1 MNNKI
6 IVGVLGAAVLGAL
19 YFMTSSEKATNVADK
34 SNESTKVG
42 FVYLTTP
49 GDHGWTY
56 AHEVAR
62 QDVEKHFGD
71 KVETTFV
78 ENVPEGP
85 DSARVIRELANQGNE
100 IIFTTSFGYMDHTIK
115 VAKEF
120 PNVKFEHITGYKRS
134 PNVATGNIRFY
145 EGRYVQGVVA
155 GLMTK
160 SNKIGYLASF
170 PIPEVIQG
178 INAFGIGLR
187 SVNPKAE
194 VSVIWVNSWYDP
206 VKEADAAKVHIA
218 EGADILAQ
226 HTDSP
231 AMLQTAQKAGV
242 HGFGQS
248 SDMKAFAPK
257 AQLFSSVNN
266 WGPYYI
272 SKIQQMMDGKWSTG
286 EGPDHWAGN
295 TWVGMA
301 DDYLVLSPFENMPS
315 DVAAAAAKAGT
326 GQPQE
331 RPFEAAT
338 EGELPLGKIQVLSG
352 PGAGK
357 ELELRKALITLGR
370 PGIQVAVITRRPQG
384 YFITHVEGSQPVV
397 NGNAIGG
404 QAHGLKDNDVIELAG
419 VKMEFFVMGGS

>member
-1 MNNKI
+1 MKTKTTLSFGAVATAASLALSVL
-6 IVGVLGAAVLGAL
+6 VGFTTITAANA
-19 YFMTSSEKATNVADK
+19 ADK
-34 SNESTKVG
+34 VKVG

-62 QDVEKHFGD
+62 QDVEKHFGN

-85 DSARVIRELANQGNE
+85 DSARVIRELAKQGND

-286 EGPDHWAGN
+286 DGPDHWAGN
-295 TWVGMA
+295 TWVGIA
-301 DDYLVLSPFENMPS
+301 DDYLVLSPFENMPA
-315 DVAAAAAKAGT
+315 DVAKAAAQASADIKSGKNKIFTGPIKDNSGKVRVPAGKT
-326 GQPQE
+326 LND
-331 RPFEAAT
+331 
-338 EGELPLGKIQVLSG
+338 GELFQTLDYYVDGISGKI
-352 PGAGK
+352 PG
-357 ELELRKALITLGR
+357 
-370 PGIQVAVITRRPQG
+370 
-384 YFITHVEGSQPVV
+384 
-397 NGNAIGG
+397 
-404 QAHGLKDNDVIELAG
+404 
-419 VKMEFFVMGGS
+419 

>member
-1 MNNKI
+1 MKTKSLFSLSAMLTAASVAVFGMAGA
-6 IVGVLGAAVLGAL
+6 VGVGVANA
-19 YFMTSSEKATNVADK
+19 ADK
-34 SNESTKVG
+34 VKVG

-56 AHEVAR
+56 AHEIGR
-62 QDVEKHFGD
+62 QQVEKHFGD
-71 KVETTFV
+71 KVETTYV

-85 DSARVIRELANQGNE
+85 DSARVIRELAKKGND
-100 IIFTTSFGYMDHTIK
+100 IIFTTSFGYMDHTLK

-134 PNVATGNIRFY
+134 PNMATGNIRFY

-155 GLMTK
+155 GMMTK
-160 SNKIGYLASF
+160 SNKIGYIASF

-187 SVNPKAE
+187 SVNPNAE

-231 AMLQTAQKAGV
+231 AMLQTAEKAGV

-257 AQLFSSVNN
+257 AQLFSSINN

-272 SKIQQMMDGKWSTG
+272 KKIQQLMDGKWTTG

-295 TWVGMA
+295 EWVGMS
-301 DDYLVLSPFENMPS
+301 DDYLVLSPFENMPA
-315 DVAAAAAKAGT
+315 DVAAAAAKAAADIKSGKNKIFT
-326 GQPQE
+326 GPIKDNAGE
-331 RPFEAAT
+331 IRVPAGKT
-338 EGELPLGKIQVLSG
+338 LNDGELFNTLNYYVDGVKGKI
-352 PGAGK
+352 PG
-357 ELELRKALITLGR
+357 
-370 PGIQVAVITRRPQG
+370 
-384 YFITHVEGSQPVV
+384 
-397 NGNAIGG
+397 
-404 QAHGLKDNDVIELAG
+404 
-419 VKMEFFVMGGS
+419 

>member
-1 MNNKI
+1 MKTKNTLSFGAVVAVASMALSAL
-6 IVGVLGAAVLGAL
+6 VGLTTVTAANA
-19 YFMTSSEKATNVADK
+19 ADK
-34 SNESTKVG
+34 AKVG

-71 KVETTFV
+71 KVVTTFV

-85 DSARVIRELANQGNE
+85 DSARVIRELAKQGNE

-286 EGPDHWAGN
+286 DGPDHWAGN

-315 DVAAAAAKAGT
+315 DVAAAAAKAAADIKSGKNKIFT
-326 GQPQE
+326 GPIKDNSGKI
-331 RPFEAAT
+331 RVPAGKT
-338 EGELPLGKIQVLSG
+338 LNDGELFQTLDYYVDGISGKI
-352 PGAGK
+352 PG
-357 ELELRKALITLGR
+357 
-370 PGIQVAVITRRPQG
+370 
-384 YFITHVEGSQPVV
+384 
-397 NGNAIGG
+397 
-404 QAHGLKDNDVIELAG
+404 
-419 VKMEFFVMGGS
+419 

>member
-1 MNNKI
+1 MFQEETMKTKNT
-6 IVGVLGAAVLGAL
+6 LSFGAAVAVASLAL
-19 YFMTSSEKATNVADK
+19 SALVGLTTVTTANAADK
-34 SNESTKVG
+34 VKVG

-62 QDVEKHFGD
+62 QDVEKHFGK

-85 DSARVIRELANQGNE
+85 DSARVIRELAKQGNE

-242 HGFGQS
+242 YGFGQS

-315 DVAAAAAKAGT
+315 DVAAAAAKAAADIKSGKNKIFT
-326 GQPQE
+326 GPIKDNAGKL
-331 RPFEAAT
+331 RVPAGKT
-338 EGELPLGKIQVLSG
+338 LNDGELFQTLDYYVDGISGKI
-352 PGAGK
+352 PG
-357 ELELRKALITLGR
+357 
-370 PGIQVAVITRRPQG
+370 
-384 YFITHVEGSQPVV
+384 
-397 NGNAIGG
+397 
-404 QAHGLKDNDVIELAG
+404 
-419 VKMEFFVMGGS
+419 

>member
-1 MNNKI
+1 MKTKNTLSFGAVVAVASLALSAL
-6 IVGVLGAAVLGAL
+6 VGLTTVTTANA
-19 YFMTSSEKATNVADK
+19 ADK
-34 SNESTKVG
+34 VKVG

-71 KVETTFV
+71 KVVTTFV

-85 DSARVIRELANQGNE
+85 DSARVIRELAKQGNE

-315 DVAAAAAKAGT
+315 DVAAAAAKAAADIKSGKNKIFT
-326 GQPQE
+326 GPIKDNSGKI
-331 RPFEAAT
+331 RVPAGKT
-338 EGELPLGKIQVLSG
+338 LNDGELFQTLDYYVDSISGKI
-352 PGAGK
+352 PG
-357 ELELRKALITLGR
+357 
-370 PGIQVAVITRRPQG
+370 
-384 YFITHVEGSQPVV
+384 
-397 NGNAIGG
+397 
-404 QAHGLKDNDVIELAG
+404 
-419 VKMEFFVMGGS
+419 

>member
-1 MNNKI
+1 MKTKNTLSFGAVVAVASLALSAL
-6 IVGVLGAAVLGAL
+6 VGLTTVTTANA
-19 YFMTSSEKATNVADK
+19 ADK
-34 SNESTKVG
+34 VKVG

-71 KVETTFV
+71 KVVTTFV

-85 DSARVIRELANQGNE
+85 DSARVIRELAKQGNE

-315 DVAAAAAKAGT
+315 DVAAAAGKAAADIKSGKNKIFT
-326 GQPQE
+326 GPIKDNSGKI
-331 RPFEAAT
+331 RVPAGKT
-338 EGELPLGKIQVLSG
+338 LNDGELFQTLDYYVDGISGKI
-352 PGAGK
+352 PG
-357 ELELRKALITLGR
+357 
-370 PGIQVAVITRRPQG
+370 
-384 YFITHVEGSQPVV
+384 
-397 NGNAIGG
+397 
-404 QAHGLKDNDVIELAG
+404 
-419 VKMEFFVMGGS
+419 

>member
-1 MNNKI
+1 MKTKI
-6 IVGVLGAAVLGAL
+6 TLSFGAVAAVASLAL
-19 YFMTSSEKATNVADK
+19 SALVGLTTVTAANAADK
-34 SNESTKVG
+34 VKVG

-85 DSARVIRELANQGNE
+85 DSARVIRELAKQGND

-272 SKIQQMMDGKWSTG
+272 SKIQQMIDGKWSTG

-315 DVAAAAAKAGT
+315 DVAAAAAKAAADIKSGKNKIFT
-326 GQPQE
+326 GPIKDNSGKI
-331 RPFEAAT
+331 RVPAGKT
-338 EGELPLGKIQVLSG
+338 LNDGELFQTLDYYVDGISGKI
-352 PGAGK
+352 PG
-357 ELELRKALITLGR
+357 
-370 PGIQVAVITRRPQG
+370 
-384 YFITHVEGSQPVV
+384 
-397 NGNAIGG
+397 
-404 QAHGLKDNDVIELAG
+404 
-419 VKMEFFVMGGS
+419 

>member
-1 MNNKI
+1 MKGNKLPLI
-6 IVGVLGAAVLGAL
+6 LGAILVVAALALLLMPKEEKQEIAAVDG
-19 YFMTSSEKATNVADK
+19 KI
-34 SNESTKVG
+34 KVG
-42 FVYLTTP
+42 FVYLTNP

-56 AHEVAR
+56 AHEVGR

-71 KVETTFV
+71 KVETTYV

-85 DSARVIRELANQGNE
+85 DSTRVIRELAQQGNN
-100 IIFTTSFGYMDHTIK
+100 IIFTTSFGYMDPTLK
-115 VAKEF
+115 VAQEF
-120 PNVKFEHITGYKRS
+120 PDVKFVHLTGYKRS
-134 PNVATGNIRFY
+134 NNMATGNIRFY

-155 GLMTK
+155 GKMTK

-178 INAFGIGLR
+178 INAFALGMR
-187 SVNPKAE
+187 SVNPDAT

-231 AMLQTAQKAGV
+231 AMLQTAEKAGI

-257 AQLFSSVNN
+257 AQLFSAVNN

-272 SKIQQMMDGKWSTG
+272 SQIESLMDGSWTTG

-295 TWVGMA
+295 TWLGLS
-301 DDYLVLSPFENMPS
+301 DDYLVLTPFENMPD
-315 DVAAAAAKAGT
+315 DVAAAAKAAADKVSGGYNIFTGPFSDNEGNVILKAGESYND
-326 GQPQE
+326 GNLWNDMSYYV
-331 RPFEAAT
+331 
-338 EGELPLGKIQVLSG
+338 EGVNGKI
-352 PGAGK
+352 PG
-357 ELELRKALITLGR
+357 
-370 PGIQVAVITRRPQG
+370 
-384 YFITHVEGSQPVV
+384 
-397 NGNAIGG
+397 
-404 QAHGLKDNDVIELAG
+404 
-419 VKMEFFVMGGS
+419 

>member
-6 IVGVLGAAVLGAL
+6 IIGLIGAAVLGAL
-19 YFMTSSEKATNVADK
+19 YFMTSSEKTTDVAEK
-34 SNESTKVG
+34 SNEVVKVG

-85 DSARVIRELANQGNE
+85 DSARVIRELATQGND

-257 AQLFSSVNN
+257 AQLFSAVNN
-266 WGPYYI
+266 WGPHYI
-272 SKIQQMMDGKWSTG
+272 QKIQQLMDGTWSTG
-286 EGPDHWAGN
+286 DGPDHWAGN
-295 TWVGMA
+295 TWLGMS
-301 DDYLVLSPFENMPS
+301 DDYLVLSPFENMPA
-315 DVAAAAAKAGT
+315 DVAKAAEKAAADVKSGKIKIFTGPIKDNAGKLRVPAGKT
-326 GQPQE
+326 LND
-331 RPFEAAT
+331 
-338 EGELPLGKIQVLSG
+338 GELFQTLDYYVDGISGKI
-352 PGAGK
+352 PG
-357 ELELRKALITLGR
+357 
-370 PGIQVAVITRRPQG
+370 
-384 YFITHVEGSQPVV
+384 
-397 NGNAIGG
+397 
-404 QAHGLKDNDVIELAG
+404 
-419 VKMEFFVMGGS
+419 

>member
-1 MNNKI
+1 MKTKNTLSFGAVVAVASLALSAL
-6 IVGVLGAAVLGAL
+6 VGLTTV
-19 YFMTSSEKATNVADK
+19 TSANAADK
-34 SNESTKVG
+34 VKVG

-71 KVETTFV
+71 KVVTTFV

-85 DSARVIRELANQGNE
+85 DSARVIRELAKQGNE

-315 DVAAAAAKAGT
+315 DVAAAAAKAAADIKSGKNKIFT
-326 GQPQE
+326 GPIKDN
-331 RPFEAAT
+331 A
-338 EGELPLGKIQVLSG
+338 GELRVPAGKTLNDGELFQTLDYYVDGISGKI
-352 PGAGK
+352 PG
-357 ELELRKALITLGR
+357 
-370 PGIQVAVITRRPQG
+370 
-384 YFITHVEGSQPVV
+384 
-397 NGNAIGG
+397 
-404 QAHGLKDNDVIELAG
+404 
-419 VKMEFFVMGGS
+419 

>member
-1 MNNKI
+1 MKTKNTLSFGAVVAVASLALSAL
-6 IVGVLGAAVLGAL
+6 VGLTTVTTANA
-19 YFMTSSEKATNVADK
+19 ADK
-34 SNESTKVG
+34 VKVG

-71 KVETTFV
+71 KVVTTFV

-85 DSARVIRELANQGNE
+85 DSARVIRELAKQGNE

-286 EGPDHWAGN
+286 DGPDHWAGN

-301 DDYLVLSPFENMPS
+301 DDYLVLSPFENMPA
-315 DVAAAAAKAGT
+315 DVAKAAAQAAADIKSGKNKIFTGPIKDNAGKLRVPAGKT
-326 GQPQE
+326 LND
-331 RPFEAAT
+331 
-338 EGELPLGKIQVLSG
+338 GELFQTLDYYVDGISGKI
-352 PGAGK
+352 PG
-357 ELELRKALITLGR
+357 
-370 PGIQVAVITRRPQG
+370 
-384 YFITHVEGSQPVV
+384 
-397 NGNAIGG
+397 
-404 QAHGLKDNDVIELAG
+404 
-419 VKMEFFVMGGS
+419 

>member
-1 MNNKI
+1 MKTKNTLSFGAVVAVASLAFSAL
-6 IVGVLGAAVLGAL
+6 VGLTTVTAANA
-19 YFMTSSEKATNVADK
+19 ADK
-34 SNESTKVG
+34 VKVG

-56 AHEVAR
+56 AHEVGR
-62 QDVEKHFGD
+62 MQVEKHFGD

-85 DSARVIRELANQGNE
+85 DSARVIRELAKQGND

-257 AQLFSSVNN
+257 AQLFSAVNN

-272 SKIQQMMDGKWSTG
+272 QKIQQLMDGTWSTG
-286 EGPDHWAGN
+286 DGPDHWAGN
-295 TWVGMA
+295 TWLGMS
-301 DDYLVLSPFENMPS
+301 DDYLVLSPFENMPA
-315 DVAAAAAKAGT
+315 DVAKAAEKAAADVKSGKIKIFTGPIKDNAGKLRVPAGKT
-326 GQPQE
+326 LND
-331 RPFEAAT
+331 
-338 EGELPLGKIQVLSG
+338 GELFQTLDYYVDGISGKI
-352 PGAGK
+352 PG
-357 ELELRKALITLGR
+357 
-370 PGIQVAVITRRPQG
+370 
-384 YFITHVEGSQPVV
+384 
-397 NGNAIGG
+397 
-404 QAHGLKDNDVIELAG
+404 
-419 VKMEFFVMGGS
+419 

>member
-6 IVGVLGAAVLGAL
+6 IIGLIGAAVLGAL
-19 YFMTSSEKATNVADK
+19 YFMTSSEKTTDVAEK
-34 SNESTKVG
+34 SDELVKVG

-85 DSARVIRELANQGNE
+85 DSARVIRELAKQGND

-155 GLMTK
+155 GMMTK

-257 AQLFSSVNN
+257 AQLFSAVNN

-286 EGPDHWAGN
+286 DGPDHWAGN

-301 DDYLVLSPFENMPS
+301 DDYLVLSPFENMPA
-315 DVAAAAAKAGT
+315 DVAEAAAQAAADIKSGKNKIFT
-326 GQPQE
+326 GPIKDN
-331 RPFEAAT
+331 A
-338 EGELPLGKIQVLSG
+338 GELRVPAGKTLNDGELFQTLDYYVDGISGKI
-352 PGAGK
+352 PG
-357 ELELRKALITLGR
+357 
-370 PGIQVAVITRRPQG
+370 
-384 YFITHVEGSQPVV
+384 
-397 NGNAIGG
+397 
-404 QAHGLKDNDVIELAG
+404 
-419 VKMEFFVMGGS
+419 

>member
-1 MNNKI
+1 MKTKI
-6 IVGVLGAAVLGAL
+6 TLSFGAVAAVASLAL
-19 YFMTSSEKATNVADK
+19 SALVGLTTVTAANAADK
-34 SNESTKVG
+34 VKVG

-85 DSARVIRELANQGNE
+85 DSARVIRELAKQGND

-286 EGPDHWAGN
+286 DGPDHWAGN

-315 DVAAAAAKAGT
+315 DVAAAAAKAAADIKSGKNKIFT
-326 GQPQE
+326 GPIKDNSGKI
-331 RPFEAAT
+331 RIPAGKT
-338 EGELPLGKIQVLSG
+338 LNDGELFQTLDYYVDGISGKI
-352 PGAGK
+352 PG
-357 ELELRKALITLGR
+357 
-370 PGIQVAVITRRPQG
+370 
-384 YFITHVEGSQPVV
+384 
-397 NGNAIGG
+397 
-404 QAHGLKDNDVIELAG
+404 
-419 VKMEFFVMGGS
+419 

>member
-1 MNNKI
+1 MKTKI
-6 IVGVLGAAVLGAL
+6 TLSFGAVAAVASLAL
-19 YFMTSSEKATNVADK
+19 SALVGLTTVTAANAADK
-34 SNESTKVG
+34 VKVG

-85 DSARVIRELANQGNE
+85 DSARVIRELAKQGND

-242 HGFGQS
+242 HGFGKS

-272 SKIQQMMDGKWSTG
+272 SKIKQMMDGKWSTG
-286 EGPDHWAGN
+286 DGPDHWTGN

-315 DVAAAAAKAGT
+315 DVAAAAAKAAADIKSGKNKIFT
-326 GQPQE
+326 GPIKDNSGKI
-331 RPFEAAT
+331 RVPAGKT
-338 EGELPLGKIQVLSG
+338 LNDGELFQTLDYYVDGISGKI
-352 PGAGK
+352 PG
-357 ELELRKALITLGR
+357 
-370 PGIQVAVITRRPQG
+370 
-384 YFITHVEGSQPVV
+384 
-397 NGNAIGG
+397 
-404 QAHGLKDNDVIELAG
+404 
-419 VKMEFFVMGGS
+419 

>member
-1 MNNKI
+1 MKTKNT
-6 IVGVLGAAVLGAL
+6 LSFGAVVAVASLAL
-19 YFMTSSEKATNVADK
+19 SALFGLTTVTTANAADK
-34 SNESTKVG
+34 VKVG

-71 KVETTFV
+71 KVVTTFV

-85 DSARVIRELANQGNE
+85 DSARVIRELAKQGNE

-272 SKIQQMMDGKWSTG
+272 SKIQQLMDGKWSTG

-315 DVAAAAAKAGT
+315 DVADAATKAAADIKSGKNKIFTGPIKDNSGKIRVPAGKT
-326 GQPQE
+326 LND
-331 RPFEAAT
+331 
-338 EGELPLGKIQVLSG
+338 GELFQTLDYYVDGISGKI
-352 PGAGK
+352 PG
-357 ELELRKALITLGR
+357 
-370 PGIQVAVITRRPQG
+370 
-384 YFITHVEGSQPVV
+384 
-397 NGNAIGG
+397 
-404 QAHGLKDNDVIELAG
+404 
-419 VKMEFFVMGGS
+419 